1 MKKKTLA
8 LVAALIMA
16 LSCLTVVIA
25 KIYWTR
31 TLTHDFTVIGI
42 EAELLKP
49 TGNDYLN
56 KVVATALVDY
66 KTFVVIY
73 AENFYNVWLN
83 CTWTSD
89 AVGLDVNVEGQY
101 VSIEYS
107 GGVYNVNP
115 VGSPFDCEGY
125 VEVDKTKMM
134 WKAPGVGIL
143 GCGALQLTFDFDT
156 EGVLTPSDYSCSML
170 FEMGFV

>member
-16 LSCLTVVIA
+16 LSCLTVVVA

-66 KTFVVIY
+66 KTFVVIF
-73 AENFYNVWLN
+73 AENFYNIWLN

-101 VSIEYS
+101 VSIEY
-107 GGVYNVNP
+107 GAGVYQVKT
-115 VGSPFDCEGY
+115 VGAPFDCEGY
-125 VEVDKTKMM
+125 HEVDKTKML
-134 WKAPGVGIL
+134 WKMPDVGVL

-156 EGVLTPSDYSCSML
+156 EGVTTPGDYSCDMK